1 MPDEF
6 VDVRAAAK
14 LAGVSVPTFYR
25 AVASGRMPSAYY
37 PSPGT
42 ARWLVSEI
50 RAAILATKD
59 QQGRHRSGRRLA
71 A

>member
-25 AVASGRMPSAYY
+25 AVGSGRMPAAYY

-42 ARWLVSEI
+42 ARWLTSEI
-50 RAAILATKD
+50 RAAILAT
-59 QQGRHRSGRRLA
+59 RARPSTRRRLA